1 MVANMLML
9 VFFRPHL
16 TRTSLH
22 NFTAAPLTNLS
33 AYVCSLC
40 LQKTI
45 RQATTQN
52 NPQRTQQVAQ
62 TGNNQARGA
71 SRASGG

>member
-1 MVANMLML
+1 MVAYMLMFVL
-9 VFFRPHL
+9 FRPYQ
-16 TRTSLH
+16 TRTSLY

-33 AYVCSLC
+33 AYVCSLS

-45 RQATTQN
+45 RQATRQN